1 MLILNKTILISNVAI
16 ANAKTESRIADL
28 LLEGGKIAEIGESL
42 SRKADFHIDGNGKN
56 WVVMPGFIDVHIHGS
71 SGFDTMDAT
80 PEALNGL
87 ASSLPREGTTSFLA
101 TTMTQSDEAISKAL
115 QTASA
120 FQADEQQAEMLGVH
134 LEGPF
139 ISPEM
144 AGAQPLEYI
153 MAPSLSLF
161 EKWQELSGKRIKQVT
176 IAPEA
181 DHSMEFIRT
190 LSADGVV
197 ASIGHSNASFEKV
210 QEAIAAGAKQVTHL
224 YNQMSPFHHRN
235 PGVVG
240 AAFLEESLAVELIA
254 DFVHSHQQSVR
265 LAYQQIGASRL
276 ILITDAMRAKGLA
289 PGTYDLGGQGVQ
301 VSERDARLPNGA
313 LAGSIL
319 TMETAAKNVKAIT
332 DCTWPELAAMTSA
345 NAARQLGLEN
355 KGVIATGKDAD
366 LVILDEDANVQLTIC
381 RGNISYAKE
390 ELQ

>member
-1 MLILNKTILISNVAI
+1 LNKTILISNVAI
-16 ANAKTESRIADL
+16 ANAKTESRMADL
-28 LLEGGKIAEIGESL
+28 FLEGGKIAEIGESL
-42 SRKADFHIDGNGKN
+42 SREADFHIDGNRKN

-80 PEALNGL
+80 SEALNGL

-161 EKWQELSGKRIKQVT
+161 EKWQDLSGKRIKQVT
-176 IAPEA
+176 IAPEV
-181 DHSMEFIRT
+181 DHNMEFIRT

-240 AAFLEESLAVELIA
+240 AAFLEEGLAVELIA

-289 PGTYDLGGQGVQ
+289 PGTYDLGGQDVQ

-332 DCTWPELAAMTSA
+332 HCTWPELAAMTSA
-345 NAARQLGLEN
+345 NAATQLGLEN
-355 KGVIATGKDAD
+355 KGVIAAGKDAD
-366 LVILDEDANVQLTIC
+366 LVILDGDANVLLTIC
-381 RGNISYAKE
+381 RGNIAYAKE

>member
-1 MLILNKTILISNVAI
+1 MNKTILISNVAI

-28 LLEGGKIAEIGESL
+28 FLEGGKIAEIGESL
-42 SRKADFHIDGNGKN
+42 SREADFHIDGNGKN

-80 PEALNGL
+80 SEALNGL

-161 EKWQELSGKRIKQVT
+161 EKWQELSGKRIKQIT

-181 DHSMEFIRT
+181 DHNMEFIRT
-190 LSADGVV
+190 LSANGVV

-240 AAFLEESLAVELIA
+240 AAFLEEGLAVELIA

-289 PGTYDLGGQGVQ
+289 PGTYDLGGQDVQ

-332 DCTWPELAAMTSA
+332 HCTWPELAAMTSA
-345 NAARQLGLEN
+345 NAAIQLGLEN

-366 LVILDEDANVQLTIC
+366 LVILDGDANVLLTIC
-381 RGNISYAKE
+381 RGNIAYAKD

>member
-1 MLILNKTILISNVAI
+1 VLILNKTILISNVAI
-16 ANAKTESRIADL
+16 ANAKTESRMADL
-28 LLEGGKIAEIGESL
+28 FLEGGKIAEIGESL
-42 SRKADFHIDGNGKN
+42 SREADFHIDGNRKN

-80 PEALNGL
+80 SEALNGL

-161 EKWQELSGKRIKQVT
+161 EKWQDLSGKRIKQVT
-176 IAPEA
+176 IAPEV
-181 DHSMEFIRT
+181 DHNMEFIRT

-240 AAFLEESLAVELIA
+240 AAFLEEGLAVELIA

-289 PGTYDLGGQGVQ
+289 PGTYDLGGQDVQ

-332 DCTWPELAAMTSA
+332 HCTWPELAAMTSA
-345 NAARQLGLEN
+345 NAATQLGLEN
-355 KGVIATGKDAD
+355 KGVIAAGKDAD
-366 LVILDEDANVQLTIC
+366 LVILDGDANVLLTIC
-381 RGNISYAKE
+381 RGNIAYAKE

>member
-1 MLILNKTILISNVAI
+1 MNKTILISNVAI

-28 LLEGGKIAEIGESL
+28 FLEGGKIAEIGESL
-42 SRKADFHIDGNGKN
+42 SREADFHIDGNGEN

-80 PEALNGL
+80 SEALNGL

-161 EKWQELSGKRIKQVT
+161 EKWQELSGKRIKQIT

-181 DHSMEFIRT
+181 DPNMEFIRT
-190 LSADGVV
+190 LSANGVV

-240 AAFLEESLAVELIA
+240 AAFLEEGLAVELIA

-276 ILITDAMRAKGLA
+276 ILITDAMRAKGLV
-289 PGTYDLGGQGVQ
+289 PGTYDLGGQDVQ

-332 DCTWPELAAMTSA
+332 HCTWPELAAMTSA
-345 NAARQLGLEN
+345 NAAIQLGLEN

-366 LVILDEDANVQLTIC
+366 LVILDGDANVLLTIC
-381 RGNISYAKE
+381 RGNIAFAKD

>member
-1 MLILNKTILISNVAI
+1 MNKTILISNVAI

>member
-1 MLILNKTILISNVAI
+1 MEKTVLLSNVTI
-16 ANAKTESRIADL
+16 ANAGTENRVADL
-28 LLEGGKIAEIGESL
+28 FVEGGKIKEIGQNL
-42 SRKADFHIDGNGKN
+42 SQKADVRIDARGKN
-56 WVVMPGFIDVHIHGS
+56 WVVLPGFIDVHIHGS

-80 PEALNGL
+80 PEALDGL
-87 ASSLPREGTTSFLA
+87 ASSLPKEGTTSFLA

-115 QTASA
+115 QNAGA
-120 FQADEQQAEMLGVH
+120 FQASEQQAEMLGVH

-144 AGAQPLEYI
+144 AGAQPPEHI
-153 MAPSLSLF
+153 IAPALSLF
-161 EKWQELSGKRIKQVT
+161 DKWQELSGKRIKQVT

-181 DHSMEFIRT
+181 EGALDFIRA
-190 LSADGVV
+190 LEQEGVI

-210 QEAIAAGAKQVTHL
+210 QEAIAAGANQVTHL
-224 YNQMSPFHHRN
+224 YNQMSPFHHRS

-265 LAYQQIGASRL
+265 LAYEQIGASRL
-276 ILITDAMRAKGLA
+276 LLITDAMRAKGLA
-289 PGTYDLGGQGVQ
+289 SGTYDLGGQDVQ
-301 VSERDARLPNGA
+301 VSERDARLPNGS

-332 DCTWPELAAMTSA
+332 HCTWAELAAMTSA
-345 NAARQLGLEN
+345 NAARQLGLEH
-355 KGVIATGKDAD
+355 KGVIAAGKDAD
-366 LVILDEDANVQLTIC
+366 LVILDDEANVLMTLC
-381 RGNISYAKE
+381 RGHIAYAKE

>member
-1 MLILNKTILISNVAI
+1 MNKTILISNVAI
-16 ANAKTESRIADL
+16 ANAKTESRMADL
-28 LLEGGKIAEIGESL
+28 FLEGGKIAEIGESL
-42 SRKADFHIDGNGKN
+42 SREADFHIDGNRKN

-80 PEALNGL
+80 SEALNGL

-161 EKWQELSGKRIKQVT
+161 EKWQDLSGKRIKQVT
-176 IAPEA
+176 IAPEV
-181 DHSMEFIRT
+181 DHNMEFIRT

-240 AAFLEESLAVELIA
+240 AAFLEEGLAVELIA

-289 PGTYDLGGQGVQ
+289 PGTYDLGGQDVQ

-332 DCTWPELAAMTSA
+332 HCTWPELAAMTSA
-345 NAARQLGLEN
+345 NAATQLGLEN
-355 KGVIATGKDAD
+355 KGVIAAGKDAD
-366 LVILDEDANVQLTIC
+366 LVILDGDANVLLTIC
-381 RGNISYAKE
+381 RGNIAYAKE

>member
-1 MLILNKTILISNVAI
+1 MNKTILISNVAI
-16 ANAKTESRIADL
+16 ANAKTENRIADL
-28 LLEGGKIAEIGESL
+28 FLEGGKIAEIGESL
-42 SRKADFHIDGNGKN
+42 SQKADFHIDGNGKD

-161 EKWQELSGKRIKQVT
+161 EKWQELSGKRIKQIT

-181 DHSMEFIRT
+181 DHNMEFIRT
-190 LSADGVV
+190 LSANGVV

-240 AAFLEESLAVELIA
+240 AAFLEEGLAVELIA

-276 ILITDAMRAKGLA
+276 ILITDAMRAKGLT
-289 PGTYDLGGQGVQ
+289 PGTYDLGGQDVQ

-332 DCTWPELAAMTSA
+332 HCTWPELAAMTSA
-345 NAARQLGLEN
+345 NAAIQLGLEN

-366 LVILDEDANVQLTIC
+366 LVILDGDANVLLTIC
-381 RGNISYAKE
+381 RGNIAYAKD